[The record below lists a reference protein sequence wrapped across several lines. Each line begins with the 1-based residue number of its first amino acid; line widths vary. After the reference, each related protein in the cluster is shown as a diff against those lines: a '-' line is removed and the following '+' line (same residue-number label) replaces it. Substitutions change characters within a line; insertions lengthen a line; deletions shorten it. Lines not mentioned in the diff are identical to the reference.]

1 MPQKPILIFDGDCNF
16 CRRWVARWK
25 AQSRGAVEFAPY
37 QERARDFPKI
47 PPQKFQ
53 ESVYLIESSGRVT
66 RAAEAVFETLAVS
79 SLRGK
84 WLRGLYRSLPG
95 FAWISESFYAFV
107 AGRRILFSKLTW
119 LLWGPHLEPP
129 SFYAARWIFL
139 KGLALIYAV
148 AFASLGV
155 QILGLVGAKGI
166 LPAGMLLKALASRF
180 GPERFFMLPTLV
192 WLNDSDFFLQILP
205 WGGVFLAALAF
216 WGICQPLIFFLLWIF
231 YLSLV
236 SVGEDFLAFQ
246 WDNLLL
252 EAGLLAV
259 FWSPFAWKGGF
270 QKIPCGLTRR
280 LVAWL
285 LFRLMFS
292 SGVVK
297 LGSGDPAWAGL
308 TAMAY
313 HYQTQPLVSWTSWYF
328 HHLPLWFHKA
338 SCAGMFVIEL
348 GLPFL
353 MFMPRRPRFLAFSG
367 FLALHL
373 LIMVSGNYCFFNLL
387 SILLALTLLDD
398 SFWPPRLLAWA
409 GKPKE
414 EGQARKWRALI
425 FLPLAAV
432 LFLVT
437 AGQVA
442 GQLKIPFRAD
452 GILGA
457 VPKFLRPFRSANPYG
472 LFAVM
477 TTKRPEI
484 ILEGSRDG
492 VTWEAYEFK
501 YKAGDPLRRPGFVQP
516 HQPRLDWQMWF
527 AALGSY
533 RSDPWI
539 VNLCVRLL
547 EGSPE
552 VLKLLGKNP
561 FPGNPP
567 RYLRAVT
574 YDYRFT
580 DPETRRRTGAWWQRE
595 YQGPYLPAI
604 SLQS

>member
-1 MPQKPILIFDGDCNF
+1 MPQKPLLIFDGDCNF

-25 AQSRGAVEFAPY
+25 IQSRGAVEFAPY
-37 QERARDFPKI
+37 QERARDFPQI

-53 ESVYLIESSGRVT
+53 EAVYLIEPSGRVT
-66 RAAEAVFETLAVS
+66 RGAEAVFETLSGFSYAGKC
-79 SLRGK
+79 LR
-84 WLRGLYRSLPG
+84 LLYRFLPG
-95 FAWISESFYAFV
+95 FAWISEFLYSGV
-107 AGRRILFSKLTW
+107 AANRKFFSKLTQ
-119 LLWGPHLEPP
+119 LFWGAHLEPP

-139 KGLALIYAV
+139 KGLALIYAA

-155 QILGLVGAKGI
+155 QILGLVGSKGI
-166 LPAGMLLKALASRF
+166 LPAGMLLKAIASRF
-180 GPERFFMLPTLV
+180 GPERFFMLPTLA
-192 WLNDSDFFLQILP
+192 WLNDSDFFLQFLP
-205 WGGVFLAALAF
+205 WGGVFLTVPAF
-216 WGICQPLIFFLLWIF
+216 WGICQPLIFFLLWIS

-236 SVGEDFLAFQ
+236 SVGGDFLAFQ

-270 QKIPCGLTRR
+270 RKIPCGLTRR

-297 LGSGDPAWAGL
+297 LASGDPSWMGL
-308 TAMAY
+308 TALSY
-313 HYQTQPLVSWTSWYF
+313 YYQTQPIVSWISWYF
-328 HHLPLWFHKA
+328 HHLPLWFHKI
-338 SCAGMFVIEL
+338 SCVWMFFVEL
-348 GLPFL
+348 ALPFL
-353 MFMPRRPRFLAFSG
+353 IFTPRRPRFLAFSG

-409 GKPKE
+409 GKPE
-414 EGQARKWRALI
+414 EEAKARRLPALI
-425 FLPLAAV
+425 FLPFAAV

-442 GQLKIPFRAD
+442 GQLKMSFRPDA
-452 GILGA
+452 ILGP
-457 VPKFLRPFRSANPYG
+457 VPKILRPLRSANPYG

-492 VTWEAYEFK
+492 VTWEAYEFR

-595 YQGPYLPAI
+595 YQGLYLPPV